1 MFRKL
6 NLERAKQRLT
16 EEQIFEQVFDEY
28 EAGDI
33 KKGLMAKAISKSAG
47 DEGMIKGEYIKLRAQ
62 SIIDELDIAA
72 DVFDRMQNDAI
83 AKAKADAAM
92 EEFVASIDTKREGG
106 IPFNFLIILL
116 LVIGLLYT
124 IHTLMTNAT

>member
-33 KKGLMAKAISKSAG
+33 RKGLMARAISASAG

-72 DVFDRMQNDAI
+72 DIFDRMQNDAI
-83 AKAKADAAM
+83 AKAKADAAV
-92 EEFVASIDTKREGG
+92 EEFVASIDSKREGA
-106 IPFNFLIILL
+106 ISHNFFIILL
-116 LVIGLLYT
+116 FVIGLLYA
-124 IHTLMTNAT
+124 IHTLITNAT